1 MKKLVLITTLML
13 FALMPAMLQAQTAID
28 KLYEKYAG
36 ESGFT
41 SINISPGMFQ
51 MLSNLDTDDS
61 TQEVKDAQ
69 NIMDQ
74 LKSLKML
81 IYEPKEGEKFDFM
94 SEVKKMVKL
103 KDYEE
108 LMAIREEGTDIRFLV
123 KKTDKNHISEMLML
137 VDDNEEGI
145 IMSMTGNIDMNT
157 VSEIGKSMNMKGMEN
172 LEKLDNK

>member
-1 MKKLVLITTLML
+1 MKKIVVITSLFI
-13 FALMPAMLQAQTAID
+13 FALMPALLQAQTAID

-36 ESGFT
+36 QSGFT

-61 TQEVKDAQ
+61 AQEVKDAKDV
-69 NIMDQ
+69 MDQ

-94 SEVKKMVKL
+94 TEVKKMVHL
-103 KDYEE
+103 DEYEE
-108 LMAIREEGTDIRFLV
+108 LMAIREENTDIRFLV
-123 KKTDKNHISEMLML
+123 KKTDKDHISEMLML

-145 IMSMTGNIDMNT
+145 IMSMTGNIDMAT
-157 VSEIGKSMNMKGMEN
+157 VSKIGKSMNMKGMEN
-172 LEKLDNK
+172 LEKLDEK